1 MRTYVAVILIVCGT
15 LLASA
20 PFVSDFAQTVVI
32 KQALAEPPA
41 TGVPAHFFR
50 QPLEESYRL
59 GCWILGGAM
68 ISLGIIGG
76 SRRSQPVER
85 FQDRDT
91 LILARAAG

>member
-1 MRTYVAVILIVCGT
+1 MRAHVAIILIVCGT

-20 PFVSDFAQTVVI
+20 PVVSDFAQAVVI
-32 KQALAEPPA
+32 RQALAEPQASGPR
-41 TGVPAHFFR
+41 HFFK

-68 ISLGIIGG
+68 IGLGIIGG

-85 FQDRDT
+85 FQDRDS
-91 LILARAAG
+91 LMMARAAG